1 VGHVKQTLLELAVA
15 ALLLLGSAFLF
26 LEHKTAVGGVMVAP
40 STGVLV
46 SAPPL
51 PPPCEEDIVFN
62 EEEGVPDDGWLAEE
76 F

>member
-1 VGHVKQTLLELAVA
+1 MGHVKQTLLELAVA

-51 PPPCEEDIVFN
+51 PPCEDILFN
-62 EEEGVPDDGWLAEE
+62 EEEGVPDDGWLAGE

>member
-1 VGHVKQTLLELAVA
+1 MKQTLLELAVA

-26 LEHKTAVGGVMVAP
+26 LEHKTAVGGAVAP

-51 PPPCEEDIVFN
+51 PPCEDILFN
-62 EEEGVPDDGWLAEE
+62 EEEGVPDDGWLAGE